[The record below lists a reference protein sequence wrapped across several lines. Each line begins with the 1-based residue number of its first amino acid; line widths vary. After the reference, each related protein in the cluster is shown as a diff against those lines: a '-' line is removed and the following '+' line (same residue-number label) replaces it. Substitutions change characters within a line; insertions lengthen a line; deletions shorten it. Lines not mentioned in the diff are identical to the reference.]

1 MGSDYGSNIS
11 GAEHIMLLVKIFPY
25 WHMKGAHHTPRY
37 IGFFS
42 CQKVYMI
49 LRFESWSAILLK

>member
-37 IGFFS
+37 IGFFFLS
-42 CQKVYMI
+42 KSLHDSEI
-49 LRFESWSAILLK
+49 